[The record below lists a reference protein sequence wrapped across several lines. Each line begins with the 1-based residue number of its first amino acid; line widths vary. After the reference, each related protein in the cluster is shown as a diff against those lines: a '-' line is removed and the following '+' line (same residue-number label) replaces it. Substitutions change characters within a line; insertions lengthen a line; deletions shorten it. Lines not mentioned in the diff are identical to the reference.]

1 MSFRMYKMAVGF
13 MLAHPYGFTRV
24 MSSYR
29 WTRHFV
35 DGTVSFGVVQNILR
49 QKSQEIEVNF
59 VITSHIAITFTIYFI
74 KYLLSEN
81 LRQGS
86 CNNAVDKKIEMNDLC

>member
-1 MSFRMYKMAVGF
+1 MPFRMYKMAVGF

-49 QKSQEIEVNF
+49 QSLKKKKLI
-59 VITSHIAITFTIYFI
+59 
-74 KYLLSEN
+74 LL
-81 LRQGS
+81 
-86 CNNAVDKKIEMNDLC
+86 

>member
-1 MSFRMYKMAVGF
+1 MYKMAVGF
-13 MLAHPYGFTRV
+13 VSSYGFTRGNV
-24 MSSYR
+24 KLPLDKTFCGWNSKFWCCTKYLE
-29 WTRHFV
+29 T
-35 DGTVSFGVVQNILR
+35 
-49 QKSQEIEVNF
+49 KSQEIEVNF

-86 CNNAVDKKIEMNDLC
+86 CSNAVDKIEMNDLC